1 MTKTTAAVLMTACD
15 DNDDD
20 GENDCVL
27 VASLAPSHLIDDNSN
42 DGAQ

>member
-1 MTKTTAAVLMTACD
+1 VTKTTAAVLMTACD
-15 DNDDD
+15 DDDN

-27 VASLAPSHLIDDNSN
+27 VASLALSHLIDDNSN